1 MAYFTS
7 ESKFET
13 STTISSTI
21 AVTEDSPDIHTD
33 HTDGLNETSASMS
46 TYLVTWSWQNI
57 SWSWWLIIQLIFA
70 IVGIIG
76 NFIVLLVLSQG
87 QRHRCSTDTLIAGLA
102 AADLITSVFII
113 PHSPINTLPNS
124 ILGQL
129 FCRIIHSSVL
139 MWTSISASVFT
150 LTVITIERLVAIRHP
165 FLYQRL
171 FTAER
176 SVAALVLVWVLS
188 FIVNAF
194 PLYVTFIDGGTCVV
208 HFPTIA
214 LQKTVGIILFLL
226 KFVVPVTVM
235 MLAHVLTIRSLQ
247 IRKQNLTSGKEQ
259 EKHALKM
266 LTARRRATKLLFTI
280 IITFIICW
288 TPDQVSFLA
297 LNFDLVHFTH
307 LYSPLYRIL
316 MVLAF
321 ANSCVNPI
329 IYASR
334 SPNFRRAIEELCC
347 LGRSVG
353 LQSVFGGF
361 EDSRVSTQTVVSA
374 ASSKEIM

>member
-7 ESKFET
+7 GSKFET
-13 STTISSTI
+13 SATISSTI
-21 AVTEDSPDIHTD
+21 AVIEDSPDIHP
-33 HTDGLNETSASMS
+33 DGLNEANASMS

-87 QRHRCSTDTLIAGLA
+87 RRHRCSTDTLIAGLA

-113 PHSPINTLPNS
+113 PHSPINTLPDS
-124 ILGQL
+124 ILGQI
-129 FCRIIHSSVL
+129 FCRVIHSSVP

-176 SVAALVLVWVLS
+176 SVVALVLVWVLS
-188 FIVNAF
+188 FIVNTF

-208 HFPTIA
+208 HFPTQA
-214 LQKTVGIILFLL
+214 LQKTVGITLFLL

-235 MLAHVLTIRSLQ
+235 MLAHVLTIRSLK

-297 LNFDLVHFTH
+297 LNVDLVHFNH

-316 MVLAF
+316 VVLAF

-334 SPNFRRAIEELCC
+334 SPNFRRAIKELCC

-353 LQSVFGGF
+353 LQSVFGGI
-361 EDSRVSTQTVVSA
+361 EDIRVSTHTVVSA
-374 ASSKEIM
+374 VSSKEIM